1 MKVRFIWKGDEGWS
15 APIKVQDVAM
25 SPNCLI
31 LRISSDVDRLVPY
44 ASFDSAEVDKE
55 TPCVVVPGSGRAA

>member
-1 MKVRFIWKGDEGWS
+1 MKVRFIWKGDEGWT
-15 APIKVQDVAM
+15 PFIKVQDVAM

-31 LRISSDVDRLVPY
+31 LRISSDVDRLIPY
-44 ASFDSAEVDKE
+44 ASFDSAEIDKE